1 MDELSDAAGVP
12 MSAITNA
19 PQSGTAERAERLA
32 RAWRLWITAGPG
44 LFWIVLF
51 LVLPS
56 MILLAIGFFSIGN
69 YGNPHLPLTLT
80 PIREVAGY
88 SILGWS
94 PANITTILR
103 SLLQAVSAAGLTI
116 LLAYPVVFFIIAQPP
131 ALRPLLLL
139 FVILPSWTNQVVRTY
154 AWMELLGPGS
164 ALSHLAQTLGLLPPH
179 LGLMPGLLAMQ
190 IGLTYNYLPYMVVPL
205 YAAAEKLDWSLV
217 EAGRDL
223 YASGARLF
231 WSAVFPQTLPGL
243 LSGIILVAIPAFGD
257 YVVPTLLGGGKS
269 MMIGALIA
277 AQFLQTPNWPYGA
290 ALTIFMLIFTC
301 AGLLVFRVMS
311 KRLGSSE
318 GSML

>member
-1 MDELSDAAGVP
+1 
-12 MSAITNA
+12 MSAITGGA
-19 PQSGTAERAERLA
+19 SIQGSAERAERLA
-32 RAWRLWITAGPG
+32 RAWRLWMTAGPG
-44 LFWIVLF
+44 LFWIVVF
-51 LVLPS
+51 LLLPS
-56 MILLAIGFFSIGN
+56 LILLGIGFFSIGN
-69 YGNPHLPLTLT
+69 YGNPHLPLSLE
-80 PIREVAGY
+80 PMREVAGY

-94 PANITTILR
+94 PDNLATILR
-103 SLLQAVSAAGLTI
+103 SLLQAISAAGLTI
-116 LLAYPVVFFIIAQPP
+116 LLAYPVVFFIITRPP

-164 ALSHLAQTLGLLPPH
+164 TLSHLAQGAGLIPPH
-179 LGLMPGLLAMQ
+179 LGLMPGILAMQ

-223 YASGARLF
+223 YAAGRRLF
-231 WSAVFPQTLPGL
+231 WSAVFPQTIPGL

-269 MMIGALIA
+269 MMIGSLIA
-277 AQFLQTPNWPYGA
+277 SQFLDTPNWPYGA

-301 AGLLVFRVMS
+301 AGLIVFRVMS

-318 GSML
+318 GSMI

>member
-1 MDELSDAAGVP
+1 MAATEAR
-12 MSAITNA
+12 SITG
-19 PQSGTAERAERLA
+19 SAERAERLA

-51 LVLPS
+51 LILPS
-56 MILLAIGFFSIGN
+56 LILLAIGFFSIGD
-69 YGNPHLPLTLT
+69 YGNPHLPLTLE
-80 PIREVAGY
+80 PFREVAGY
-88 SILGWS
+88 SVLGWS
-94 PANITTILR
+94 PGNIQVILR
-103 SLLQAVSAAGLTI
+103 SLAQAISAAGLTI
-116 LLAYPVVFFIIAQPP
+116 LLAYPVVFFIIAQPS

-139 FVILPSWTNQVVRTY
+139 FVVLPSWTNQVVRTY

-164 ALSHLAQTLGLLPPH
+164 TMAHLAHALGLLPAH
-179 LGLMPGLLAMQ
+179 LGLLPGIFAMQ

-231 WSAVFPQTLPGL
+231 WHAVFPQTIPGL

-269 MMIGALIA
+269 MMIGSLIA

-301 AGLLVFRVMS
+301 GGLVVFRVMS
-311 KRLGSSE
+311 KRLGSAE
-318 GSML
+318 GSMI